1 MVFSIE
7 ITFPFLEVLCG
18 GHFNNIGSNLCG
30 LDLDSG
36 ADSSLSGSQFALGNL
51 SLCLIDIEV
60 LELVQEPA
68 LDGGV
73 GDFLIFNHVIEL
85 SLDLLVAEN
94 ADVVSHQT
102 HVQTLVGLLLLDLL
116 GGSDGSELEGGL
128 NCLELHQFSILCGGG
143 VASLL
148 EVELGTF
155 DGVIE
160 QVEAEELG
168 GGDGVVGSGL
178 DRSIRSKH
186 SDFPFWLIGLGGRS
200 QPLFLVLCGFV
211 SLTLY
216 GHIIPK
222 GVSNTWDTPR
232 KFFIFFKKFFPVL
245 MGRCSRMF
253 IAIES

>member
-36 ADSSLSGSQFALGNL
+36 ADSSLSCGQVILGNL
-51 SLCLIDIEV
+51 SLCLVDIEV

-73 GDFLIFNHVIEL
+73 SNFLIFNHVIEL
-85 SLDLLVAEN
+85 SLDLLGGDD
-94 ADVVSHQT
+94 ADVVSHQSQS
-102 HVQTLVGLLLLDLL
+102 QTCVGLLLLNLL

-128 NCLELHQFSILCGGG
+128 DCLHHHQLGILLGCG

-155 DGVIE
+155 DGIAE

-168 GGDGVVGSGL
+168 SEDGVVGSGING
-178 DRSIRSKH
+178 SIEVSHNVVLSGSLAIQKLYF
-186 SDFPFWLIGLGGRS
+186 S
-200 QPLFLVLCGFV
+200 LVL
-211 SLTLY
+211 
-216 GHIIPK
+216 
-222 GVSNTWDTPR
+222 
-232 KFFIFFKKFFPVL
+232 
-245 MGRCSRMF
+245 
-253 IAIES
+253 

>member
-1 MVFSIE
+1 MAERISAMDFSIGS
-7 ITFPFLEVLCG
+7 TFPFLEVLCG

-51 SLCLIDIEV
+51 SLCLVDIEV

-73 GDFLIFNHVIEL
+73 GNLLLDHVGEL
-85 SLDLLVAEN
+85 SLDLLGGGD
-94 ADVVSHQT
+94 ADVVSHQV
-102 HVQTLVGLLLLDLL
+102 HVQALVGLLLLDLL
-116 GGSDGSELEGGL
+116 GGGDGSELEGGL

-186 SDFPFWLIGLGGRS
+186 SDFPFWLIGLAYSLRS
-200 QPLFLVLCGFV
+200 PPLFVLCGFV

-222 GVSNTWDTPR
+222 WVSNTWDTPR
-232 KFFIFFKKFFPVL
+232 KFFVFFKKFFPVL
-245 MGRCSRMF
+245 MGR
-253 IAIES
+253 